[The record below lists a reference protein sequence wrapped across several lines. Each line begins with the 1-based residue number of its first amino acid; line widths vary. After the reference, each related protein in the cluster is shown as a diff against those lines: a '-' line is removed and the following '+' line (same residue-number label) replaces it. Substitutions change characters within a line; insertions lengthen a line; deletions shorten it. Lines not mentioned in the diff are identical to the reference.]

1 VARSHSSLPTSV
13 NGAEYSIPLE
23 LHMAVAVHA
32 AAGNG
37 FQITP
42 YGEAAQHRFLC
53 RPVLETYRKL
63 FSFDDPRPTCESG
76 SSE

>member
-1 VARSHSSLPTSV
+1 
-13 NGAEYSIPLE
+13 
-23 LHMAVAVHA
+23 MAVAVHA